1 MFVQLIAQVI
11 FSVAAVS
18 VNGAVGLASVE
29 TVIDRGRWRLTL
41 APQMVGSFGVNTGLS
56 ANILGP
62 AAPFGAFYLHLEP
75 DPNDI
80 TAMELV
86 AIDST
91 TGLETPLPAPS
102 PGDPQPLIAFSAWTH
117 GPTG

>member
-18 VNGAVGLASVE
+18 VDGAVGLASVE
-29 TVIDRGRWRLTL
+29 TVIDRARWRLTL
-41 APQMVGSFGVNTGLS
+41 SPQMGGSFGLNTGLS
-56 ANILGP
+56 ANILGATSP
-62 AAPFGAFYLHLEP
+62 YGSFFLHIEP
-75 DPNDI
+75 DPNDV
-80 TAMELV
+80 TALELV
-86 AIDST
+86 AIDSV

-102 PGDPQPLIAFSAWTH
+102 PGGAQPLIAFSAWTH